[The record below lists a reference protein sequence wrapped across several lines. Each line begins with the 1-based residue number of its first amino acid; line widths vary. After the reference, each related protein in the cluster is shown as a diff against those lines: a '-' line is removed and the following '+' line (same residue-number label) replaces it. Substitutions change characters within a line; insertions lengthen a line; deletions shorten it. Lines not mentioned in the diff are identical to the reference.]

1 MSTDF
6 ELFKGKDLSG
16 VFKDIYDNQQ
26 SRKKNISQLIQEIRH
41 SIRGVGDWAVMGPIV
56 KDLIDTSVKNDDSL
70 IKLATIVQRMI
81 SATTNDEGEIGM
93 LTDREKEQLLE
104 EVEVAINN
112 VTQASDKTDD
122 KVEELEFEVEGLKE
136 KIKNNESESPD
147 ITPVK

>member
-136 KIKNNESESPD
+136 KIKSDESKSKNKS
-147 ITPVK
+147 TVK

>member
-6 ELFKGKDLSG
+6 ELFKGKDLSD

-26 SRKKNISQLIQEIRH
+26 SRKRNISQLIQEIRH

-81 SATTNDEGEIGM
+81 SATTNDEGEVGM
-93 LTDREKEQLLE
+93 LTDKEKEQLLE

-112 VTQASDKTDD
+112 VTDAADKTED
-122 KVEELEFEVEGLKE
+122 KVDELEFEVEGLKNQ
-136 KIKNNESESPD
+136 IKSNEPKNKEQSTIE
-147 ITPVK
+147 